1 MTWLGHS
8 TVFLEA
14 GGQQILTDP
23 VLRQWLGPVRR
34 RRPPVNVDLGAVD
47 AILISHLHHD
57 HLDRPSL
64 RLLPRTAKLVVPRGA
79 ARAVRSEGFAHVVE
93 VDADESFE
101 VGGVEIKAVHAL
113 HAGRRQPFGPTA
125 AALGYLIRA
134 ESTVYFAGDTDLYP
148 EMLYI
153 APGMDLA
160 ILPVWGWGP
169 TLRGGHMD
177 PLRAAAALKLL
188 PRGEPLRSTG
198 ERCGLSAWATSGGI
212 GSRSRPGTSSPRRSG
227 SPPKSR
233 SSRSSPASRSISR
246 CQQPPAEARGALR
259 RSLRL
264 ALVPRGSSVPRGPAG
279 STRRRR

>member
-1 MTWLGHS
+1 MDRMTWIGHS

-14 GGQQILTDP
+14 RGQQILTDP
-23 VLRQWLGPVRR
+23 VLRTWLGPVRR
-34 RRPPVNVDLGAVD
+34 RRPPINVDLGAVD

-64 RLLPRTAKLVVPRGA
+64 RLLPRTARLVVPKGA
-79 ARAVRSEGFAHVVE
+79 ARVVRSEGFAQVVE
-93 VDADESFE
+93 MDADESLD

-125 AALGYLIRA
+125 VALGYLIRA

-177 PLRAAAALKLL
+177 PLRAAASLKLL
-188 PRGEPLRSTG
+188 TPKRAVAVHWGTLWPVGLDSFRRNRFEEPARDFLV
-198 ERCGLSAWATSGGI
+198 
-212 GSRSRPGTSSPRRSG
+212 
-227 SPPKSR
+227 
-233 SSRSSPASRSISR
+233 
-246 CQQPPAEARGALR
+246 EARRIAPEVDVVPLEPGE
-259 RSLRL
+259 SLEI
-264 ALVPRGSSVPRGPAG
+264 PPSSVDAG
-279 STRRRR
+279 

>member
-1 MTWLGHS
+1 MDRMTWLGHS

-23 VLRQWLGPVRR
+23 VLRTWLGPVRR
-34 RRPPVNVDLGAVD
+34 RRPPVSVDLGAVD

-79 ARAVRSEGFAHVVE
+79 AQVVRREGFAEVVE
-93 VDADESFE
+93 MDAEDTLD
-101 VGGVEIKAVHAL
+101 VNGVEIRAVHAL

-125 AALGYLIRA
+125 IALGYVIRA

-148 EMLYI
+148 EMLSI

-188 PRGEPLRSTG
+188 
-198 ERCGLSAWATSGGI
+198 A
-212 GSRSRPGTSSPRRSG
+212 PRRAVAVHWGTLWPVGLERVRRHRFEEPARDFLVEARRIAPEVDVVPLEPGESLDI
-227 SPPKSR
+227 R
-233 SSRSSPASRSISR
+233 PAS
-246 CQQPPAEARGALR
+246 ARG
-259 RSLRL
+259 S
-264 ALVPRGSSVPRGPAG
+264 
-279 STRRRR
+279 

>member
-8 TVFLEA
+8 TVFLESA
-14 GGQQILTDP
+14 GQQILTDP
-23 VLRQWLGPVRR
+23 VLRTWLGPVRR
-34 RRPPVNVDLGAVD
+34 RRPPISVDLGAVD

-79 ARAVRSEGFAHVVE
+79 AGVVRRGGFAE
-93 VDADESFE
+93 VIEMEAGERVD
-101 VGGVEIKAVHAL
+101 VGGVEITAVHAL

-125 AALGYLIRA
+125 VALGYLIRA

-188 PRGEPLRSTG
+188 APKRAVAVHWGTLWPVGLDHVRRNRFEEPAKDFREEASRIAPEVEVIPLEPGESTDIP
-198 ERCGLSAWATSGGI
+198 A
-212 GSRSRPGTSSPRRSG
+212 
-227 SPPKSR
+227 SPP
-233 SSRSSPASRSISR
+233 
-246 CQQPPAEARGALR
+246 
-259 RSLRL
+259 
-264 ALVPRGSSVPRGPAG
+264 SVEGG
-279 STRRRR
+279 

>member
-23 VLRQWLGPVRR
+23 VLRTWLGPVRR
-34 RRPPVNVDLGAVD
+34 RRPPIDVDLGAVD

-64 RLLPRTAKLVVPRGA
+64 RLLPRTAKLVVPKGA
-79 ARAVRSEGFAHVVE
+79 AGVVRREGFAHVIE
-93 VDADESFE
+93 MDVDDTLD
-101 VGGVEIKAVHAL
+101 VGGVEITAVHAL

-125 AALGYLIRA
+125 VALGYLIRA
-134 ESTVYFAGDTDLYP
+134 ETTVYFAGDTDLYP
-148 EMLYI
+148 EMLSI

-169 TLRGGHMD
+169 NLRGGHMD

-188 PRGEPLRSTG
+188 APRRAVAVHWGTLWPVGLDNVRRHRFGEPANDFRNEARRIAPEVDVVPLEPG
-198 ERCGLSAWATSGGI
+198 ESLDIAPASASGG
-212 GSRSRPGTSSPRRSG
+212 
-227 SPPKSR
+227 
-233 SSRSSPASRSISR
+233 
-246 CQQPPAEARGALR
+246 
-259 RSLRL
+259 
-264 ALVPRGSSVPRGPAG
+264 
-279 STRRRR
+279 

>member
-1 MTWLGHS
+1 
-8 TVFLEA
+8 
-14 GGQQILTDP
+14 
-23 VLRQWLGPVRR
+23 
-34 RRPPVNVDLGAVD
+34 VD

-79 ARAVRSEGFAHVVE
+79 VRAVRSEGFAHIVE
-93 VDADESFE
+93 VDADESFD

-188 PRGEPLRSTG
+188 T
-198 ERCGLSAWATSGGI
+198 
-212 GSRSRPGTSSPRRSG
+212 PRRAVAVHWG
-227 SPPKSR
+227 TLWPVGLGNFR
-233 SSRSSPASRSISR
+233 RHRFEEPARDFL
-246 CQQPPAEARGALR
+246 AEAARIAPEVEVMPLDPGE
-259 RSLRL
+259 SLDIPV
-264 ALVPRGSSVPRGPAG
+264 APAPG
-279 STRRRR
+279 